1 MRLSRQHGRDAI
13 QQIVRLRSQTYQ
25 VTRQDGVTDVGR
37 GETRPDTTTLAV
49 DALLFDPI
57 EVQDAVDFGERM
69 TGDLNGLCQPSAD
82 VQVGDVYTHGTNDY
96 EVNAV
101 TGQPSD
107 DDTVVQRFGLEKQT
121 NDA

>member
-1 MRLSRQHGRDAI
+1 
-13 QQIVRLRSQTYQ
+13 VRLRAQTYD
-25 VTRQDGVTDVGR
+25 VARQDGVTDVGR

-49 DALLFDPI
+49 GALLFDPI
-57 EVQDAVDFGERM
+57 EVQDTVDFGKRM

-82 VQVGDVYTHGTNDY
+82 VKVGDVYTHGAADY
-96 EVNAV
+96 EVIEV

-107 DDTVVQRFGLEKQT
+107 SDTVVLRFGLEKQT